1 MFGSL
6 RIAHGLL
13 LAAFVSDP
21 LLAQD
26 DISKLLEK
34 ELQVN
39 RLAGMAVVVRADGAA
54 VIGSAGVKRDGE
66 SAAIERGNLFHLGSN
81 TKAFTATMIAR
92 LVETG
97 KLSWATTP
105 LDVFPELRATLHP
118 ALKDVTLEQLLSH
131 HAGIAPYSDSS
142 EKEYKALPPI
152 SGSAVEQRIKF
163 SAWVLQHKPAL
174 APGKKGSYSNA
185 GFVIAAAMA
194 ERVTG
199 SSWEELV
206 TAHVLEP
213 LGIHAV
219 YAWPATGDR
228 GQPWGHSET
237 KKGLKAQDPA
247 DELEQLPPFLLPAGG
262 MAMSMGDYGKFLQ
275 EHLRGLEGKKSSF
288 LSVETIRKLHSS
300 SMMDKYA
307 LGWGIAPVDGVP
319 SSSHTGSAGSFYAVV
334 VLQPGRDVAVA
345 VVTNSDGV
353 RSETSAKKVLKA
365 LLAQH
370 LSPAR

>member
-1 MFGSL
+1 MFGSP
-6 RIAHGLL
+6 RILQELL
-13 LAAFVSDP
+13 LAVFVSGA
-21 LLAQD
+21 LFAQD

-34 ELQVN
+34 EIQVN
-39 RLAGMAVVVRADGAA
+39 HLAGMAAVVIRAEGSA

-66 SAAIERGNLFHLGSN
+66 SAAIESGNLFHLGSN

-92 LVETG
+92 LVEAGT
-97 KLSWATTP
+97 LSWTTTP

-118 ALKDVTLEQLLSH
+118 ALKAVTLEQLLSH

-142 EKEYKALPPI
+142 EKDYKALPTFN
-152 SGSAVEQRIKF
+152 GGAVEQRMKF
-163 SAWVLQHKPAL
+163 SAWVLQHKPAM

-206 TAHVLEP
+206 TTQVLEP

-219 YAWPATGDR
+219 FAWPATGDR
-228 GQPWGHSET
+228 SQPWGHSET
-237 KKGLKAQDPA
+237 KKGLGVQDPA
-247 DELEQLPPFLLPAGG
+247 NEKEQLPPFLLPAGG
-262 MAMSMGDYGKFLQ
+262 MAMSMSDYGKFLQ
-275 EHLRGLEGKKSSF
+275 EHLRGLEGKKGTW
-288 LSVETIRKLHSS
+288 LSIETIRKLHSS
-300 SMMDKYA
+300 SKMDKYA
-307 LGWGIAPVDGVP
+307 LGWGISPVDGVP

-334 VLQPGRDVAVA
+334 VLQPSRDVAVA
-345 VVTNSDGV
+345 VVTNSDGT

-365 LLAQH
+365 LLA
-370 LSPAR
+370 R